1 MGVVEKEKKK
11 FSIKNW
17 RSGIPGY
24 SEIVLREVK
33 GITSSKLIHFK
44 TWWGGLGYSELI
56 KTDVQSTYIGGG
68 IGWNVYCA
76 PFLLPI
82 SPLDWQSFIVTI

>member
-24 SEIVLREVK
+24 SEILLREVK
-33 GITSSKLIHFK
+33 GITSSRLIHFK

-68 IGWNVYCA
+68 GDRVECLLCSFSSPHF
-76 PFLLPI
+76 PF
-82 SPLDWQSFIVTI
+82 